1 MIVGA
6 TLGFIVEGLFTV
18 ITGGVTW
25 VIIGICPEGI
35 NCWVPVAVIET
46 PLLPEIGITLFR
58 FEIFCFIVGTLV
70 EIGILAGLTTRDYFP
85 TIDAVDPIG
94 RELEP
99 SKLLFELDVPQLLLG
114 IFPSKLLKLAAIH
127 NPFFSTNPALHPHP
141 SYFH

>member
-1 MIVGA
+1 MIF
-6 TLGFIVEGLFTV
+6 GFI
-18 ITGGVTW
+18 I
-25 VIIGICPEGI
+25 
-35 NCWVPVAVIET
+35 
-46 PLLPEIGITLFR
+46 
-58 FEIFCFIVGTLV
+58 GTLV

-141 SYFH
+141 SLFPLTAILYCSGHARHTFDPSLYVT